1 MIEAIGIGCRYAG
14 NVGGPRDLWT
24 RMQSRDTAIGEV
36 PEHRLKKEDFLG
48 IAREADRAV
57 SSRAGWLD
65 GIDRFDALYFR
76 ISPREAAELDPQQRL
91 ALEVA
96 HEAIFDAN
104 VNPER
109 LAGRRVGVFVGASLS
124 EYQAMAFSNPA
135 DTTRH
140 TMSGSALSVI
150 ANRISYS
157 LDLQGPSI
165 TLDTACSSALTAL
178 HLACQSLRAGECD
191 LALVLG
197 VNALVGPFP
206 FLGFARAQMLSP
218 TGRCSP
224 FDARADGFVRGEG
237 CGAVLLGSSERPIQP
252 LRRVYAR
259 VVGSTINEDG
269 KTASLT
275 MPSGERQVELLQ
287 TLRDGAGVRPERIV
301 YVEAHGTGTPVGD
314 PIEARSISAAV
325 LGARQG
331 TLCIGSAKGHF
342 GHLEAGAGIVG
353 FMRAALCAYHR
364 RLVPTAGFES
374 WNPDIDARALAL
386 RVPTE
391 VEPLPSPEDG
401 GAAFL
406 AVCSYGFGGAN
417 ASALLCPPGDKLA
430 SPKDE
435 TPAGNGADFVVLP
448 LSAHHEPALEE
459 MSGEL
464 ARRPAAERRETVR
477 WTGACLPGGR
487 YRRAFVGR
495 PGDGFPRGAW
505 SVHGDAGDAPRRIAF
520 CYAGQGSQHREMSV
534 ALYRRF
540 PVYRDAIETA
550 DRLFAG
556 HAGYSLL
563 EDHGFCGRGI
573 DDEAQLD
580 VRMALPAIVFAQVA
594 LTQLLRHFGI
604 EPAAV
609 MGHSTGE
616 MVAAWACGALSLDD
630 LCLLTG
636 VRARLQHKMREG
648 RMAAWASSAEQ
659 AAATLAE
666 LDIADRVVIGAH
678 NAPEALTLSGDV
690 EAIASAIEHGKKAG
704 VRCTELAVKRA
715 YHSPHVADILDELRE
730 RLASLQPGRW
740 RLPFI
745 STVSGFDAPDAERRL
760 DADYWV
766 ENVARPVD
774 FLSGCRALGEQVQAV
789 VEISPRPVLAGYLA
803 ENVDC
808 PVVSPLHGRLAED
821 EALARGLAKL
831 FVRGVS
837 VDWSAVDPPKRF
849 VRALRVPWQ
858 HDTAYRSAFWKTP
871 ALQADGA
878 LGAGPGGLNI
888 SRSAHGF
895 LADHVVENRVV
906 MPAAGFVA
914 LAASAGKAGEIAD
927 IEFDRFLPLWDSG
940 DRTALKIDRD
950 ATGRWSCATDGGR
963 HAQVTLHGEHP
974 GRHVA
979 PAPEVDLAA
988 CMENCQVK
996 GNVDRLYAA
1005 YSRHSGLHL
1014 GSAFQS
1020 VREIAFGDAQALGVV
1035 RSPPHVRGEFARR
1048 TVTLDGCFQ
1057 VLAFLSGCDSDFV
1070 VPTAI
1075 GAVHLSDGQLPTGQ
1089 LLCHASL
1096 SALGRDNLTGDLSVW
1111 SDGRPVMQ
1119 VRDLRLVRMPSS
1131 ASRNPSLYALE
1142 YQARGLPRTAPVR
1155 EPAGAPEQLR
1165 DILAS
1170 REASRV
1176 LRILDRSA
1184 DGWLD
1189 DLARDEPD
1197 LFPPGRVFIAAERGA
1212 APDAPD
1218 CVHGIDDTAALRP
1231 GSFDVVLGR
1240 DEGGWAV
1247 ANGAAVPLDAA
1258 GTDTGKPD
1266 RETGA
1271 TGTDTPGPEA
1281 ATPQPGTDAPGAEAV
1296 TKQISA
1302 ATADPDAASP
1312 ETGLA
1317 VCTLGEEAWGWTG
1330 ARSVAAAADAS
1341 LVVDFRDSLVSASA
1355 TLRGLLEA
1363 GATPAVV
1370 FVVREDP
1377 DAMPSA
1383 MWGFARAARNEN
1395 AALDA
1400 YVVGVPGSA
1409 ELSTVGAWLE
1419 QLFEH
1424 GPGAEFELRRV
1435 GNEWRVPRLLELD
1448 PPAPTAR
1455 HADYRLEVA
1464 RPGQIESLRWRA
1476 VNVQFEGLRPHEVR
1490 IRVTCVSLHF
1500 KDIMLA
1506 LGMLPGFRPI
1516 IGMEC
1521 AGEIIEVGSAVAE
1534 DYPDLRPEAE
1544 VLCLSMATDAGE
1556 SRHGLFATTAIAEA
1570 RCTLVRPPGFSDAEA
1585 AGFLGV
1591 YSTAWYALHD
1601 IARVEA
1607 GETVLIHSAAGG
1619 VGMAAVQVAR
1629 SLGATVLASAGTEEK
1644 RAWLRDEF
1652 GIDCVLDSRRP
1663 DTFVEAT
1670 RERTGGRGVNVV
1682 LNSLSGD
1689 GLVESLRCLAASGRH
1704 VEIGKRDIMQD
1715 TPLGLAGL
1723 QNNISFLSVH
1733 LDMLDET
1740 HPERLRELAET
1751 CCGRLVSGEAEP
1763 IPGVCF
1769 PAREAVEAFR
1779 LMSSGRHRGKVT
1791 VTIPPGFNPGAQG
1804 NGARSVTAVEP
1815 IPQALFSAAET
1826 QLITGGTGGLGLALA
1841 RLLAARGAG
1850 RVILASRRGAAGR
1863 RIQLALAGL
1872 RRDHPHCEFA
1882 PIHADVT
1889 DENDLK
1895 ELLSGEPGITG
1906 IFHAATDYRA
1916 QSTAEVHD
1924 EDLVTFATK
1933 AGAAWRLHRATVE
1946 RPVRHFVLITSL
1958 AGLHGNANQAVYVAA
1973 NAALHELAR
1982 LRRTCGLPGVAI
1994 DFPAMLG
2001 VGRLSEPQ
2009 HVEELDINVDRGFEA
2024 VSYSRI
2030 EPWLE
2035 RVLAQPGDVPPVISL
2050 DCPSWPGYL
2059 RLNRQ
2064 RTLFE
2069 HLAVRSALSRG
2080 ARGAGG
2086 PVIDLDAVTAHVR
2099 SKVAFL
2105 LGAAAED
2112 IDPDIPLTHLGVDS
2126 LAALELVAWADAQ
2139 YGVGVSQ
2146 TEFLSGI
2153 TSGGLIEKI
2162 VELSARGA
2170 GPREDAASAQRPD
2183 DAPGATHAGDAARL
2197 PAESPAD
2204 GSRATATDIP
2214 GDAGAAASAEVP
2226 PSPPATPDGSGLRA
2240 DAPTARDGVE
2250 DGFQDVEF
2258 VAAPGVE
2265 AGRIEIEVP
2274 EFITGAFIEE
2284 LLGAMRASAR
2294 VLVLRGSGTSESFC
2308 LGANLEESAFGS
2320 GDLSEALEKFAEL
2333 STALGDARMP
2343 VVAVVEGACRGGGM
2357 LFPSLATY
2365 VLATGE
2371 ASFGFPEIRRGGL
2384 PGVVSVAARRRLTE
2398 AACQRYM
2405 LSGDAIGAE
2414 KAAALGLVDFLG
2426 SEEDVERE
2434 LQRILGR
2441 FAAVDPKLLAAGK
2454 AACPASSIDEAL
2466 LTMGALGAGGDAPAR
2481 AGPPLVRLRHKP
2493 SSGVLVV
2500 ELNDPEHGN
2509 AIDSAIADDLGR
2521 AVDTARTLPDVRC
2534 VVFQGTGPHFCVG
2547 VNPYT
2552 FIPRTRQLPVLTAAS
2567 VTRDIYRAFVAIR
2580 ELGVPVVCVVHGK
2593 VMGGGLAAMLNA
2605 DARICTR
2612 EATINYGNLPR
2623 GVCPGMLLSE
2633 SLERL
2638 VGRRWANELYL
2649 NDYTVDADTALE
2661 IGLVNQLA
2669 DDAAAA
2675 RGAALEMAE
2684 RIAGY
2689 PPLGVRTTVALTRA
2703 PVDEARLAAE
2713 SIGMARCNIRGETF
2727 AGAWKAPER
2736 RLTLGGRGSAPEPRL
2751 GDGSS
2756 PRGEP
2761 AGERPDRVPDASAG
2775 ATPRRAADVG
2785 IRHMELYHPGYM
2797 VEQSDMERF
2806 HGAPGKYTAG
2816 LGQEAITFC
2825 GDNEDA
2831 VSMAMTVVR
2840 RLMERADIDW
2850 STIGRLEVGTES
2862 LLDRSKSIKT
2872 HLMRLF
2878 EAHGCHDIEGID
2890 TYSACYGG
2898 TAALFNTVSWCQS
2911 EAWDGRLGLVVCVDI
2926 ADLNAEQSF
2935 LNGAAAV
2942 AMLIGPDADL
2952 AMEPERGSHMMDTW
2966 DFYKPVGW
2974 KDSYP
2979 LMRDGKHS
2987 IDVYM
2992 ACLDGAQR
3000 VLADKLGVDSLLRH
3014 DDFFVFHCTSTYLCR
3029 RAFDRLVANCEPGGI
3044 ALKEKMG
3051 LYEEKV
3057 EPGTRLTRQLGSTYT
3072 ASCYVNLYSL
3082 LLNRYDDI
3090 VGKRICVYS
3099 FGSGATASMFR
3110 LRVRRPPRI
3119 DRDSMRRLDRR
3130 IRLDPEAFVELTQQY
3145 SGAYARFPFEPQ
3157 CRDHR
3162 QADVYYLS
3170 RVDEWGQRFYRFGLD
3185 EQPVADPVRVDT
3197 A

>member
-1 MIEAIGIGCRYAG
+1 MPSPDD
-14 NVGGPRDLWT
+14 GGP
-24 RMQSRDTAIGEV
+24 
-36 PEHRLKKEDFLG
+36 
-48 IAREADRAV
+48 
-57 SSRAGWLD
+57 
-65 GIDRFDALYFR
+65 
-76 ISPREAAELDPQQRL
+76 
-91 ALEVA
+91 
-96 HEAIFDAN
+96 
-104 VNPER
+104 
-109 LAGRRVGVFVGASLS
+109 
-124 EYQAMAFSNPA
+124 
-135 DTTRH
+135 
-140 TMSGSALSVI
+140 
-150 ANRISYS
+150 
-157 LDLQGPSI
+157 
-165 TLDTACSSALTAL
+165 AC
-178 HLACQSLRAGECD
+178 
-191 LALVLG
+191 
-197 VNALVGPFP
+197 
-206 FLGFARAQMLSP
+206 
-218 TGRCSP
+218 
-224 FDARADGFVRGEG
+224 
-237 CGAVLLGSSERPIQP
+237 
-252 LRRVYAR
+252 
-259 VVGSTINEDG
+259 
-269 KTASLT
+269 
-275 MPSGERQVELLQ
+275 
-287 TLRDGAGVRPERIV
+287 
-301 YVEAHGTGTPVGD
+301 
-314 PIEARSISAAV
+314 
-325 LGARQG
+325 
-331 TLCIGSAKGHF
+331 
-342 GHLEAGAGIVG
+342 
-353 FMRAALCAYHR
+353 
-364 RLVPTAGFES
+364 
-374 WNPDIDARALAL
+374 
-386 RVPTE
+386 
-391 VEPLPSPEDG
+391 
-401 GAAFL
+401 L

-417 ASALLCPPGDKLA
+417 ASALLCPPGDKPA
-430 SPKDE
+430 APKDE
-435 TPAGNGADFVVLP
+435 TPTGNGADFVVLP

-464 ARRPAAERRETVR
+464 ARRPAAQRRETVR

-580 VRMALPAIVFAQVA
+580 VRVALPAIVFAQVA

-636 VRARLQHKMREG
+636 VRARMQSKMREG
-648 RMAAWASSAEQ
+648 RMAAWASSAER
-659 AAATLAE
+659 AVATLAE

-678 NAPEALTLSGDV
+678 NAPEALTLSGDA
-690 EAIASAIEHGKKAG
+690 EAIARAIEHGERAG
-704 VRCTELAVKRA
+704 VRCSELAVKRA

-730 RLASLQPGRW
+730 RLASLQPGPC

-745 STVSGFDAPDAERRL
+745 STVSGLNAPDDERRL

-774 FLSGCRALGEQVQAV
+774 FLGGCRALREQAQAV
-789 VEISPRPVLAGYLA
+789 VEISPRPVLAGYLD
-803 ENVDC
+803 ENLDC
-808 PVVSPLHGRLAED
+808 PVVSPLQGRSAED
-821 EALARGLAKL
+821 VSLAHGLAQL

-878 LGAGPGGLNI
+878 LGADPDGLNI
-888 SRSAHGF
+888 TRSGHGF

-914 LAASAGKAGEIAD
+914 LAASAGRVGTISD
-927 IEFDRFLPLWDSG
+927 IEFDRFLPLWDNG

-950 ATGRWSCATDGGR
+950 GSGRWSCATDGGR
-963 HAQVTLHGEHP
+963 HAQLTLQGEHP

-988 CMENCQVK
+988 CTESCHEK
-996 GNVDRLYAA
+996 GHVDRLYAA

-1014 GSAFQS
+1014 GPAFQS

-1035 RSPPHVRGEFARR
+1035 RSPPHVRGELARR

-1070 VPTAI
+1070 VPTAV
-1075 GAVHLSDGQLPTGQ
+1075 GAVRLSDGQLPTGQ

-1131 ASRNPSLYALE
+1131 ASRHPSLYALE
-1142 YQARGLPRTAPVR
+1142 YQALGLPRTAAVR
-1155 EPAGAPEQLR
+1155 EPASAQEQLR
-1165 DILAS
+1165 DVLVA

-1189 DLARDEPD
+1189 RLAREEPD

-1218 CVHGIDDTAALRP
+1218 FVHGIDGTAALRP

-1247 ANGAAVPLDAA
+1247 ANGVVIPPDAA
-1258 GTDTGKPD
+1258 HTD
-1266 RETGA
+1266 
-1271 TGTDTPGPEA
+1271 
-1281 ATPQPGTDAPGAEAV
+1281 TDAPGAETPGADDA
-1296 TKQISA
+1296 TTGPGTEA
-1302 ATADPDAASP
+1302 ATKETTAAAGDTDAAPP

-1317 VCTLGEEAWGWTG
+1317 VCTLGEDAWGWTG
-1330 ARSVAAAADAS
+1330 ARNVADPADAG
-1341 LVVDFRDSLVSASA
+1341 LVVDFRDSLTAASA
-1355 TLRGLLEA
+1355 TLRSLLEA
-1363 GATPAVV
+1363 GTTPAVV

-1395 AALDA
+1395 PALDA
-1400 YVVGVPGSA
+1400 YVLGVAGSA
-1409 ELSTVGAWLE
+1409 ELPSIGAWIE
-1419 QLFEH
+1419 ELFEH

-1435 GNEWRVPRLLELD
+1435 GEEWRAPRLLELD

-1464 RPGQIESLRWRA
+1464 RPGQIESLRWRT

-1506 LGMLPGFRPI
+1506 LGMLPGFKPI

-1534 DYPDLRPEAE
+1534 DYPDLRPGAE

-1556 SRHGLFATTAIAEA
+1556 PRHGLFGTTAIAEA
-1570 RCTLVRPPGFSDAEA
+1570 RCTLARPPGLSDAEA

-1591 YSTAWYALHD
+1591 YATAWYALHD
-1601 IARVEA
+1601 IAHVEA

-1619 VGMAAVQVAR
+1619 VGMAAVQVAH
-1629 SLGATVLASAGTEEK
+1629 SLGATVAASAGTEEK

-1663 DTFVEAT
+1663 DTFVEVT
-1670 RERTGGRGVNVV
+1670 RERTGGRGIDVV

-1689 GLVESLRCLAASGRH
+1689 GLAQSLRCLAASGRH
-1704 VEIGKRDIMQD
+1704 VEIGKRDIMND

-1733 LDMLDET
+1733 LDILDKT

-1751 CCGRLVSGEAEP
+1751 CCERLASGQAEP
-1763 IPGVCF
+1763 IPVVSF
-1769 PAREAVEAFR
+1769 PAGEVIEAFR

-1791 VTIPPGFNPGAQG
+1791 VEIPPGFDPGALG
-1804 NGARSVTAVEP
+1804 DDARSAIPVEP

-1872 RRDHPHCEFA
+1872 RRDHPHCEFV
-1882 PIHADVT
+1882 PVEADVT

-1895 ELLSGEPGITG
+1895 GLLSGEPGITG

-1916 QSTAEVHD
+1916 QSSTHVHD
-1924 EDLVTFATK
+1924 EDLVTFAAK
-1933 AGAAWRLHRATVE
+1933 AEAAWRLHRATLE
-1946 RPVRHFVLITSL
+1946 RPLRHFVLITSL

-1973 NAALHELAR
+1973 NAALHEVARQRRARGLAA
-1982 LRRTCGLPGVAI
+1982 VAI
-1994 DFPAMLG
+1994 DFPALLG

-2035 RVLAQPGDVPPVISL
+2035 RILAQPDDVPPVLSL

-2069 HLAVRSALSRG
+2069 HLAVRSARSRG
-2080 ARGAGG
+2080 LRTAAG

-2099 SKVAFL
+2099 GKVAFL

-2112 IDPDIPLTHLGVDS
+2112 IDLDIPLTHLGVDS
-2126 LAALELVAWADAQ
+2126 LAALELVMWADVE
-2139 YGVGVSQ
+2139 YGIDVSQ

-2153 TSGGLIEKI
+2153 TSGGLIGKI
-2162 VELSARGA
+2162 VELSGRGA
-2170 GPREDAASAQRPD
+2170 DPRQDAATAQRRH
-2183 DAPGATHAGDAARL
+2183 DAPDATQAGDAARL
-2197 PAESPAD
+2197 P
-2204 GSRATATDIP
+2204 
-2214 GDAGAAASAEVP
+2214 
-2226 PSPPATPDGSGLRA
+2226 A
-2240 DAPTARDGVE
+2240 DAPTARDGVQ

-2258 VAAPGVE
+2258 IAAPGAE
-2265 AGRIEIEVP
+2265 AGRLEIEVP

-2294 VLVLRGSGTSESFC
+2294 VLVLRGSGTSKSFC
-2308 LGANLEESAFGS
+2308 LGVNLEERAFGS
-2320 GDLSEALEKFAEL
+2320 GDLSDGLEKFAEL
-2333 STALGDARMP
+2333 STALRDAGMP

-2454 AACPASSIDEAL
+2454 AACPASTVDEAL
-2466 LTMGALGAGGDAPAR
+2466 LAMGALGAGGDAPAR
-2481 AGPPLVRLRHKP
+2481 DGPPLVRLRHNP
-2493 SSGVLVV
+2493 SRGVLVV

-2567 VTRDIYRAFVAIR
+2567 VTRDIYRAFVGIR
-2580 ELGVPVVCVVHGK
+2580 DLGVPVVCVVHGK

-2638 VGRRWANELYL
+2638 VGKRWANELYL

-2736 RLTLGGRGSAPEPRL
+2736 RLTLGGGGSALEPRL

-2785 IRHMELYHPGYM
+2785 IHHMELYHPGYM

-2825 GDNEDA
+2825 GDDEDA

-3029 RAFDRLVANCEPGGI
+3029 RAFDRLVANCEPCGI
-3044 ALKEKMG
+3044 ALTEKMG

-3082 LLNRYDDI
+3082 LLNRYDNI

-3130 IRLDPEAFVELTQQY
+3130 IRLDPEAFVELTQRY

-3185 EQPVADPVRVDT
+3185 DQPVADPVRVDT

>member
-1 MIEAIGIGCRYAG
+1 MAMIEVIGIGCRYAG
-14 NVGGPRDLWT
+14 NVGGPRELWA
-24 RMQSRDTAIGEV
+24 RMQSGDTAIGEV
-36 PEHRLKKEDFLG
+36 PEHRLKKDDFVS
-48 IAREADRAV
+48 IAREADRPV

-178 HLACQSLRAGECD
+178 HLACQSLRAGESD

-237 CGAVLLGSSERPIQP
+237 CGAVLLGSSERPVQP

-269 KTASLT
+269 RTASLT

-287 TLRDGAGVRPERIV
+287 TLRDRAGVRPERIV

-325 LGARQG
+325 LGERRG

-374 WNPDIDARALAL
+374 WNPAIDARALAL

-401 GAAFL
+401 GAACL

-417 ASALLCPPGDKLA
+417 ASALLCPPGDKPA
-430 SPKDE
+430 APKDE
-435 TPAGNGADFVVLP
+435 TPTGNGADFVVLP

-464 ARRPAAERRETVR
+464 ARRPAAQRRETVR

-580 VRMALPAIVFAQVA
+580 VRVALPAIVFAQVA

-636 VRARLQHKMREG
+636 VRARMQSKMREG
-648 RMAAWASSAEQ
+648 RMAAWASSAER
-659 AAATLAE
+659 AVATLAE

-678 NAPEALTLSGDV
+678 NAPEALTLSGDA
-690 EAIASAIEHGKKAG
+690 EAIARAIEHGERAG
-704 VRCTELAVKRA
+704 VRCSELAVKRA

-730 RLASLQPGRW
+730 RLASLQPGPC

-745 STVSGFDAPDAERRL
+745 STVSGLNAPDDERRL

-774 FLSGCRALGEQVQAV
+774 FLSGCRALREQAQAV
-789 VEISPRPVLAGYLA
+789 VEISPRPVLAGYLD
-803 ENVDC
+803 ENLDC
-808 PVVSPLHGRLAED
+808 PVVSPLQGRLAED
-821 EALARGLAKL
+821 VSLAHGLAQL

-849 VRALRVPWQ
+849 VRALRLPWQ

-878 LGAGPGGLNI
+878 LGADPDGLNI
-888 SRSAHGF
+888 TRSGHGF

-914 LAASAGKAGEIAD
+914 LAASSGRVGTIAD
-927 IEFDRFLPLWDSG
+927 IEFDRFLPLWDNG

-950 ATGRWSCATDGGR
+950 GSGRWSCATDSGR
-963 HAQVTLHGEHP
+963 HAQLTLQGERA
-974 GRHVA
+974 GRHGT

-988 CMENCQVK
+988 CTESCHEK
-996 GNVDRLYAA
+996 GHVDRLYAA

-1014 GSAFQS
+1014 GPAFQS

-1070 VPTAI
+1070 VPTAV
-1075 GAVHLSDGQLPTGQ
+1075 GAVRLSDGQLPTGQ

-1131 ASRNPSLYALE
+1131 ASRHPSLYALE
-1142 YQARGLPRTAPVR
+1142 YQALGLPRTAAVR
-1155 EPAGAPEQLR
+1155 EPASAQEQLR
-1165 DILAS
+1165 DVLVA

-1189 DLARDEPD
+1189 RLAREEPD
-1197 LFPPGRVFIAAERGA
+1197 LFPPGRVFIAAERGG

-1218 CVHGIDDTAALRP
+1218 FVHGIDGTAALRP

-1247 ANGAAVPLDAA
+1247 ANGVVIPPDAA
-1258 GTDTGKPD
+1258 HTD
-1266 RETGA
+1266 
-1271 TGTDTPGPEA
+1271 
-1281 ATPQPGTDAPGAEAV
+1281 TDAPGAETPGADDA
-1296 TKQISA
+1296 TKETTA
-1302 ATADPDAASP
+1302 AAGDPDAAPP

-1317 VCTLGEEAWGWTG
+1317 VCTLGEDAWGWTG
-1330 ARSVAAAADAS
+1330 ARNVADPADAG
-1341 LVVDFRDSLVSASA
+1341 LVVDFRDSLTAASA
-1355 TLRGLLEA
+1355 TLRSLLEA
-1363 GATPAVV
+1363 GTTPAVV

-1395 AALDA
+1395 PALDA
-1400 YVVGVPGSA
+1400 YVLGVAGSA
-1409 ELSTVGAWLE
+1409 ELPSIGAWIE
-1419 QLFEH
+1419 ELFEH

-1435 GNEWRVPRLLELD
+1435 GEEWRAPRLLELD

-1464 RPGQIESLRWRA
+1464 RPGQIESLRWRT

-1506 LGMLPGFRPI
+1506 LGMLPGFKPI

-1534 DYPDLRPEAE
+1534 DYPDLRPGAE

-1556 SRHGLFATTAIAEA
+1556 PRHGLFGTTAIAEA
-1570 RCTLVRPPGFSDAEA
+1570 RCTLARPPGLSDAEA

-1591 YSTAWYALHD
+1591 YATAWYALHD
-1601 IARVEA
+1601 IAHVEA

-1619 VGMAAVQVAR
+1619 VGMAAVQVAH
-1629 SLGATVLASAGTEEK
+1629 SLGATVAASAGTEEK

-1663 DTFVEAT
+1663 DTFVEVT
-1670 RERTGGRGVNVV
+1670 RERTGGRGIDVV

-1689 GLVESLRCLAASGRH
+1689 GLAQSLRCLAASGRH
-1704 VEIGKRDIMQD
+1704 VEIGKRDIMND

-1733 LDMLDET
+1733 LDILDKT

-1751 CCGRLVSGEAEP
+1751 CCERLASGQAEP
-1763 IPGVCF
+1763 IPVVSF
-1769 PAREAVEAFR
+1769 PAGEVIEAFR

-1791 VTIPPGFNPGAQG
+1791 VEIPPGFDPGALG
-1804 NGARSVTAVEP
+1804 DDARSAIPVEP

-1872 RRDHPHCEFA
+1872 RRDHPHCEFV
-1882 PIHADVT
+1882 PVEADVT

-1895 ELLSGEPGITG
+1895 GLLSGEPGITG

-1916 QSTAEVHD
+1916 QSSTHVHD
-1924 EDLVTFATK
+1924 EDLVTFEAK
-1933 AGAAWRLHRATVE
+1933 AEAAWRLHRATLE
-1946 RPVRHFVLITSL
+1946 RPLRHFVLITSL

-1973 NAALHELAR
+1973 NAALHEVARQRRARGLAA
-1982 LRRTCGLPGVAI
+1982 VAI
-1994 DFPAMLG
+1994 DFPALLG

-2035 RVLAQPGDVPPVISL
+2035 RILAQPDDVPPVLSL

-2069 HLAVRSALSRG
+2069 HLAVRSARSRG
-2080 ARGAGG
+2080 ARAAAG

-2112 IDPDIPLTHLGVDS
+2112 IDLDIPLTHLGVDS
-2126 LAALELVAWADAQ
+2126 LAALELVMWADVE
-2139 YGVGVSQ
+2139 YGIDVSQ

-2153 TSGGLIEKI
+2153 TSGGLIGKI
-2162 VELSARGA
+2162 VELSGRGA
-2170 GPREDAASAQRPD
+2170 DPRQDAATAQRRH
-2183 DAPGATHAGDAARL
+2183 DAPDATQAGDAAR
-2197 PAESPAD
+2197 SP
-2204 GSRATATDIP
+2204 
-2214 GDAGAAASAEVP
+2214 
-2226 PSPPATPDGSGLRA
+2226 A
-2240 DAPTARDGVE
+2240 DAPTARDGVQ

-2258 VAAPGVE
+2258 IAAPGAE
-2265 AGRIEIEVP
+2265 AGRLEIEVP

-2294 VLVLRGSGTSESFC
+2294 VLVLRGSGTSNSFC
-2308 LGANLEESAFGS
+2308 LGVNLEERAFGS
-2320 GDLSEALEKFAEL
+2320 GDLSDGLEKFAEL
-2333 STALGDARMP
+2333 STALRDAGMP

-2454 AACPASSIDEAL
+2454 AACPASTVDEAL
-2466 LTMGALGAGGDAPAR
+2466 LAMGALGPGGDAPAR
-2481 AGPPLVRLRHKP
+2481 DGPPLVRLRHNP
-2493 SSGVLVV
+2493 SRGVLVV

-2567 VTRDIYRAFVAIR
+2567 VTRDIYRAFVGIR
-2580 ELGVPVVCVVHGK
+2580 DLGVPVVCVVHGK
-2593 VMGGGLAAMLNA
+2593 VMGGGLAAMLIA

-2736 RLTLGGRGSAPEPRL
+2736 RLTLGGGGSALEPRL

-2775 ATPRRAADVG
+2775 ATPRRASTRPDSA
-2785 IRHMELYHPGYM
+2785 
-2797 VEQSDMERF
+2797 
-2806 HGAPGKYTAG
+2806 
-2816 LGQEAITFC
+2816 
-2825 GDNEDA
+2825 
-2831 VSMAMTVVR
+2831 R
-2840 RLMERADIDW
+2840 R
-2850 STIGRLEVGTES
+2850 
-2862 LLDRSKSIKT
+2862 RSP
-2872 HLMRLF
+2872 
-2878 EAHGCHDIEGID
+2878 
-2890 TYSACYGG
+2890 SAA
-2898 TAALFNTVSWCQS
+2898 T
-2911 EAWDGRLGLVVCVDI
+2911 
-2926 ADLNAEQSF
+2926 
-2935 LNGAAAV
+2935 
-2942 AMLIGPDADL
+2942 
-2952 AMEPERGSHMMDTW
+2952 
-2966 DFYKPVGW
+2966 
-2974 KDSYP
+2974 
-2979 LMRDGKHS
+2979 
-2987 IDVYM
+2987 
-2992 ACLDGAQR
+2992 
-3000 VLADKLGVDSLLRH
+3000 
-3014 DDFFVFHCTSTYLCR
+3014 
-3029 RAFDRLVANCEPGGI
+3029 
-3044 ALKEKMG
+3044 
-3051 LYEEKV
+3051 
-3057 EPGTRLTRQLGSTYT
+3057 TRT
-3072 ASCYVNLYSL
+3072 
-3082 LLNRYDDI
+3082 
-3090 VGKRICVYS
+3090 
-3099 FGSGATASMFR
+3099 
-3110 LRVRRPPRI
+3110 P
-3119 DRDSMRRLDRR
+3119 
-3130 IRLDPEAFVELTQQY
+3130 
-3145 SGAYARFPFEPQ
+3145 FPW
-3157 CRDHR
+3157 R
-3162 QADVYYLS
+3162 
-3170 RVDEWGQRFYRFGLD
+3170 
-3185 EQPVADPVRVDT
+3185 
-3197 A
+3197 

>member
-1 MIEAIGIGCRYAG
+1 MIEVIGIGCRYAG
-14 NVGGPRDLWT
+14 NVGGPRDMWA

-36 PEHRLKKEDFLG
+36 PEHRLKKEDFLS

-65 GIDRFDALYFR
+65 CIDRFDALYFR
-76 ISPREAAELDPQQRL
+76 VSPREAAELDPQQRL

-104 VNPER
+104 VNPDR

-178 HLACQSLRAGECD
+178 HLACQSLRVDECD

-237 CGAVLLGSSERPIQP
+237 CGAVLLGSSERPLQP
-252 LRRVYAR
+252 LRRVYAQ
-259 VVGSTINEDG
+259 VAGSTINEDG

-275 MPSGERQVELLQ
+275 MPSGDRQVELLQ
-287 TLRDGAGVRPERIV
+287 TLQDGAGVRPEQIV

-331 TLCIGSAKGHF
+331 ALCIGSAKGHF

-374 WNPDIDARALAL
+374 WNPAIDARALAL

-391 VEPLPSPEDG
+391 VEPLPSPAHG
-401 GAAFL
+401 SPAYL

-417 ASALLCPPGDKLA
+417 ASALLCPPGDQPAPPRDK
-430 SPKDE
+430 
-435 TPAGNGADFVVLP
+435 TPTGNGADFVVLP
-448 LSAHHEPALEE
+448 LSAHHEPALER
-459 MSGEL
+459 MCGEL
-464 ARRPAAERRETVR
+464 ERRPDTDRREIVR
-477 WTGACLPGGR
+477 WTGVCLPGGR

-495 PGDGFPRGAW
+495 PGDGFPRAAW

-520 CYAGQGSQHREMSV
+520 CYAGQGSQHSEMSV
-534 ALYRRF
+534 ALYRRY

-563 EDHGFCGRGI
+563 EDYGFCGRGI

-580 VRMALPAIVFAQVA
+580 VRVAMPAIVFAQVA
-594 LTQLLRHFGI
+594 LTELLRHFGI

-630 LCLLTG
+630 LCLLAG
-636 VRARLQHKMREG
+636 VRAQMQSKMREG
-648 RMAAWASSAEQ
+648 RMAAWACSVER

-678 NAPEALTLSGDV
+678 NAPEAVTLSGDT
-690 EAIASAIEHGKKAG
+690 EAIARAMEHGERAG
-704 VRCTELAVKRA
+704 VRCRELGVKHA

-730 RLASLQPGRW
+730 RLASLQPGPW

-745 STVSGFDAPDAERRL
+745 STVSGFDTPDAERRL

-774 FLSGCRALGEQVQAV
+774 LLGGCRALREQAQAV
-789 VEISPRPVLAGYLA
+789 VEISPRPVLSGYLN
-803 ENVDC
+803 ENLDC
-808 PVVSPLHGRLAED
+808 PVVSPLQGRLAED
-821 EALARGLAKL
+821 ESLARGLAQL
-831 FVRGVS
+831 FVHGVS
-837 VDWSAVDPPKRF
+837 VDWSAVDPPVRF
-849 VRALRVPWQ
+849 VGALRVPWQ

-871 ALQADGA
+871 TLQADGA
-878 LGAGPGGLNI
+878 LSADPDGLNI
-888 SRSAHGF
+888 TRSAHGF
-895 LADHVVENRVV
+895 LADHVVENQVV

-914 LAASAGKAGEIAD
+914 LVASAGKVGMIAD
-927 IEFDRFLPLWDSG
+927 IEFDRFLPLWGSG
-940 DRTALKIDRD
+940 DRTALTIDRG
-950 ATGRWSCATDGGR
+950 ANGRWVCATDGGR
-963 HAQVTLHGEHP
+963 HAQLTLHRERP
-974 GRHVA
+974 NRHAA
-979 PAPEVDLAA
+979 PAPAVDLAE
-988 CMENCQVK
+988 CIENCQVK

-1014 GSAFQS
+1014 GPAFQS
-1020 VREIAFGDAQALGVV
+1020 VREIAFGDARALAVV
-1035 RSPPHVRGEFARR
+1035 RAPPHLRGEFARR

-1057 VLAFLSGCDSDFV
+1057 ALAFLSGCDSDFV
-1070 VPTAI
+1070 VPTVV
-1075 GAVHLSDGQLPTGQ
+1075 GAVHLTDGQVPTGQ
-1089 LLCHASL
+1089 LLCHGSL
-1096 SALGRDNLTGDLSVW
+1096 SALGRDSLTGDVTVW

-1119 VRDLRLVRMPSS
+1119 IRDLRLVRMPSS
-1131 ASRNPSLYALE
+1131 ASRDPSLYALE
-1142 YQARGLPRTAPVR
+1142 YQALGLPRAAAGR
-1155 EPAGAPEQLR
+1155 EPAAAPERLR
-1165 DILAS
+1165 EILAS

-1189 DLARDEPD
+1189 DLARDEPN
-1197 LFPPGRVFIAAERGA
+1197 LFPPGQVFIAAERGA
-1212 APDAPD
+1212 APNAPD
-1218 CVHGIDDTAALRP
+1218 CVHGIDDTATLRP

-1240 DEGGWAV
+1240 DEAGWAV
-1247 ANGAAVPLDAA
+1247 ANGVVIPPDA
-1258 GTDTGKPD
+1258 GDSDTGAP
-1266 RETGA
+1266 
-1271 TGTDTPGPEA
+1271 GTDTPG
-1281 ATPQPGTDAPGAEAV
+1281 AETV
-1296 TKQISA
+1296 TKETRA
-1302 ATADPDAASP
+1302 AAVDPDVAVYES
-1312 ETGLA
+1312 GLA
-1317 VCTLGEEAWGWTG
+1317 VCTLGEDGWGWSG
-1330 ARSVAAAADAS
+1330 ARNVADAVS
-1341 LVVDFRDSLVSASA
+1341 ATLVVDFRDSLVAASA
-1355 TLRGLLEA
+1355 TLRGLCEA

-1377 DAMPSA
+1377 NEMPSG

-1395 AALDA
+1395 PALDI
-1400 YVVGVPGSA
+1400 YVVGVPSSA
-1409 ELSTVGAWLE
+1409 ELPSIGGWLE
-1419 QLFEH
+1419 ELFQD
-1424 GPGAEFELRRV
+1424 GPGAEMELRRV
-1435 GNEWRVPRLLELD
+1435 GEEWHVPRLRETEVL
-1448 PPAPTAR
+1448 APGSR

-1476 VNVQFEGLRPHEVR
+1476 LNVEFEGLRPHEVR

-1521 AGEIIEVGSAVAE
+1521 AGEIIEVGCAVAK
-1534 DYPDLRPEAE
+1534 DYPELRLGAE

-1556 SRHGLFATTAIAEA
+1556 PRHGLFGTTAIAAA
-1570 RCTLVRPPGFSDAEA
+1570 RCTLLRPPGFSDAEA
-1585 AGFLGV
+1585 GGFLGV
-1591 YSTAWYALHD
+1591 YCTAWYALHD

-1663 DTFVEAT
+1663 DSFVEAT
-1670 RERTGGRGVNVV
+1670 RECTGDRGVNVV
-1682 LNSLSGD
+1682 LNSLSGE
-1689 GLVESLRCLAASGRH
+1689 GLAQSLRCLAASGRH

-1715 TPLGLAGL
+1715 TPLGLAAL

-1733 LDMLDET
+1733 LDILDDT

-1751 CCGRLVSGEAEP
+1751 CCERLLSGEAEP
-1763 IPGVCF
+1763 IPSVCF
-1769 PAREAVEAFR
+1769 PAQEAVEAFR
-1779 LMSSGRHRGKVT
+1779 LMSSGCHRGKVT
-1791 VTIPPGFNPGAQG
+1791 VEIPPDFDPSAQG
-1804 NGARSVTAVEP
+1804 NGAQSVTAVEP

-1841 RLLAARGAG
+1841 RLLAKRGAG

-1863 RIQLALAGL
+1863 RVQLALAGL
-1872 RRDHPHCEFA
+1872 RRDHPHCEFV
-1882 PIHADVT
+1882 PTKVDVT
-1889 DENDLK
+1889 GENDLTG
-1895 ELLSGEPGITG
+1895 LLLAEPGITG

-1916 QSTAEVHD
+1916 QSTTEVHD

-1933 AGAAWRLHRATVE
+1933 AEAAWRLHRATVK

-1973 NAALHELAR
+1973 NAALHEVAR
-1982 LRRTCGLPGVAI
+1982 LRRARGLPGVAI
-1994 DFPAMLG
+1994 DLPAMLG
-2001 VGRLSEPQ
+2001 VGRLSEPR
-2009 HVEELDINVDRGFEA
+2009 HVEELDINVDRGFQA

-2035 RVLAQPGDVPPVISL
+2035 RILAQPDDLPPVVSL

-2069 HLAVRSALSRG
+2069 HLAVRSARAQG
-2080 ARGAGG
+2080 ARVAG
-2086 PVIDLDAVTAHVR
+2086 PVIDLDAVTAQVR
-2099 SKVAFL
+2099 GKVAFL

-2112 IDPDIPLTHLGVDS
+2112 IDLEVPLTHLGVDS
-2126 LAALELVAWADAQ
+2126 LAALELVTWADTE
-2139 YGVGVSQ
+2139 YGIDVSQ

-2162 VELSARGA
+2162 VELSGRAA
-2170 GPREDAASAQRPD
+2170 GPRADAGTAQRPD
-2183 DAPGATHAGDAARL
+2183 HTPHVSQSGDAARL

-2204 GSRATATDIP
+2204 ASRATTTDIP
-2214 GDAGAAASAEVP
+2214 GDAASAAAP
-2226 PSPPATPDGSGLRA
+2226 PSPPAGLDDSRLRPK
-2240 DAPTARDGVE
+2240 APTAGDGVE
-2250 DGFQDVEF
+2250 DGFQEVQLI
-2258 VAAPGVE
+2258 AAPGVE
-2265 AGRIEIEVP
+2265 GGRLEIEVP
-2274 EFITGAFIEE
+2274 EFITAAFIEE
-2284 LLGAMRASAR
+2284 LLGAMGASAP
-2294 VLVLRGSGTSESFC
+2294 VLVLRGSGTSDSFC

-2320 GDLSEALEKFAEL
+2320 GELGEGLEKFAEL
-2333 STALGDARMP
+2333 STALRDARLP
-2343 VVAVVEGACRGGGM
+2343 VVVVVEGACRGGGM

-2365 VLATGE
+2365 VLATAE

-2405 LSGDAIGAE
+2405 LSGDAIGAD

-2426 SEEDVERE
+2426 SDEDVERE

-2454 AACPASSIDEAL
+2454 AACPASTVDEAL
-2466 LTMGALGAGGDAPAR
+2466 LAMGALHARCEAPSR
-2481 AGPPLVRLRHKP
+2481 DGPPLVRLRHDP
-2493 SSGVLVV
+2493 RSSVLVV

-2509 AIDSAIADDLGR
+2509 AIDSAIADDLRR
-2521 AVDTARTLPDVRC
+2521 AVDTARTLAEVRC

-2567 VTRDIYRAFVAIR
+2567 VTRDIYRSFVAIR

-2605 DARICTR
+2605 DFRICTR

-2633 SLERL
+2633 NLERL
-2638 VGRRWANELYL
+2638 VGKQWASELYL
-2649 NDYTVDADTALE
+2649 NDYTVAADTALE

-2669 DDAAAA
+2669 DNAGAA
-2675 RGAALEMAE
+2675 RGAALEMAK

-2689 PPLGVRTTVALTRA
+2689 PSLGVRTTVALTRA

-2713 SIGMARCNIRGETF
+2713 SIGMARCNIRGKAF

-2736 RLTLGGRGSAPEPRL
+2736 RLTMGGGGSAPEPRP

-2761 AGERPDRVPDASAG
+2761 TGEHPDHVPYASAG
-2775 ATPRRAADVG
+2775 TTPRRATDVG
-2785 IRHMELYHPGYM
+2785 IHHMELYHPSYM
-2797 VEQSDMERF
+2797 VEQSEMERF

-2825 GDNEDA
+2825 GDDEDA
-2831 VSMAMTVVR
+2831 ISMAMTVVR

-2850 STIGRLEVGTES
+2850 SMIGRLEVGTES

-2878 EAHGCHDIEGID
+2878 EAHGCHDVEGID

-2974 KDSYP
+2974 KDPYP

-3000 VLADKLGVDSLLRH
+3000 LLTDKLGVDSLLRH

-3029 RAFDRLVANCEPGGI
+3029 RAFDRLVANSEPGGI
-3044 ALKEKMG
+3044 ALAEKIG
-3051 LYEEKV
+3051 LYKEKV
-3057 EPGTRLTRQLGSTYT
+3057 EPGTLLTKQLGSTYT
-3072 ASCYVNLYSL
+3072 ASCYVNLHSL

-3130 IRLDPEAFVELTQQY
+3130 IRLDPEAFVELTQRY

-3170 RVDEWGQRFYRFGLD
+3170 RVDEWGQRFYHFGLD
-3185 EQPVADPVRVDT
+3185 EQPVADPMKVDT